1 MLDWRNPLEVR
12 KQGVDLANE
21 IEDLSLLIMPPA
33 PVSVWECCAE
43 IISRKS
49 DLVLEPYLSSLIE
62 WIEDTN
68 WPGALII
75 LERLKVFSGEK
86 LKQPFVERY
95 DYAVNLNN
103 EEGLSIIDGISELL
117 DNEELKAKLP
127 NDMVEVLQKHY
138 KNWYWWDV
146 ES

>member
-1 MLDWRNPLEVR
+1 
-12 KQGVDLANE
+12 
-21 IEDLSLLIMPPA
+21 
-33 PVSVWECCAE
+33 
-43 IISRKS
+43 
-49 DLVLEPYLSSLIE
+49 LVLEPYLSSLIE

-138 KNWYWWDV
+138 KNWHWWDV